1 MRRMIDPFALGK
13 TQAINFVK
21 KYEAENG
28 PLRSLA
34 DIRLTRLQRVW
45 RDDREDLFADI
56 LSDVCAGLADPEVAF
71 AAIDMPSMSDNAQ
84 ADALYGCLLAT
95 AFQAAISEPVEDRH
109 SGTPFSLYNASQDN
123 EDKLVDA
130 GLKFYSPEDRLGFH
144 SDGLITE
151 NGIHVPKYV
160 SVYNLMIAYRKP
172 GNFYFLPTQVWD
184 EMDKF
189 KKAFGV
195 NRDVTFSMTP
205 IVHSLDSGEIRA
217 TRSEP
222 VTAPL
227 FWQDGDD
234 EAVFYNGEIDTGP
247 KELIALAEDMRQSL
261 LDNPRR
267 ITCPIRN
274 RRMFIMANDKGF
286 HARDIFADPVVG
298 TKYTRSFLRYVSHDA
313 HCVKSRL
320 REFAA

>member
-1 MRRMIDPFALGK
+1 MRRIIDPFVLGRV
-13 TQAINFVK
+13 QAIDFVK
-21 KYEAENG
+21 KYEHEYG

-34 DIRLTRLQRVW
+34 DIRLARLQGVM
-45 RDDREDLFADI
+45 RDDRADLFADI
-56 LSDVCAGLADPEVAF
+56 LSDLGTALADPEVGF
-71 AAIDMPSMSDNAQ
+71 GAIDMPSLSDNAQ

-95 AFQAAISEPVEDRH
+95 ALQAEISEPVEDRY
-109 SGTPFSLYNASQDN
+109 SGTPFSLYNASQEN
-123 EDKLVDA
+123 EDKLVEA

-184 EMDKF
+184 EKNKF
-189 KKAFGV
+189 KQAFGI

-205 IVHSLDSGEIRA
+205 IVHALDTGEIRA

-227 FWQDGDD
+227 FWQDGDA
-234 EAVFYNGEIDTGP
+234 ETVFYNGEIDTGP
-247 KELIALAEDMRQSL
+247 KELIALADDMRQSL
-261 LDNPRR
+261 LDNPQR

-313 HCVKSRL
+313 HLVKARS